1 MRIVVFATLTA
12 VAMCF
17 LASSAAEPLPDA
29 VTTSISLTGQP
40 PPVGFVARP
49 ALDWCGAG
57 QPAVFNRT
65 PDADLS
71 AIRQVHVSYVI
82 PTDAPDRVGSR
93 AGPIATDVAAI
104 DSWWRGQDS
113 GRTIR
118 FDRYAF
124 AGCTTRFGALD
135 IGFVRLPRSGSQYL
149 GAEGLDRLFQDFTQ
163 PATLPWHKHLVY
175 YDGPNPFDESVCG
188 TTLTSRVTRGV
199 GGRDGVSFV
208 WLDSACAVDLGAG
221 GLVASVAVHELIHGL
236 GALSEGSAHECAPP
250 NRGHVC
256 DSTSDI
262 LMPFATSETRL
273 ATQVLDVN
281 RDDYYTIPSGSL
293 FDVEDSG
300 WLSHLPQFPIQVTA
314 SGSEGTIRMSSPSN
328 FNCGRGC
335 SFEVDVGATVTLIA
349 MPGAGSRLVRWSGA
363 CSGRGAC
370 DVTVD
375 QAKTATA
382 LFAPAAPVRLTVAV
396 AGKGRVVS
404 TPAGISCPRRC
415 SATFAAGTNVRLRA
429 LSSAGYRFAGWTGAC
444 RGTGQCVVK
453 TDLARSVRA
462 TFRRR

>member
-1 MRIVVFATLTA
+1 VWGKPH
-12 VAMCF
+12 
-17 LASSAAEPLPDA
+17 LASH
-29 VTTSISLTGQP
+29 TRRG
-40 PPVGFVARP
+40 R
-49 ALDWCGAG
+49 GA
-57 QPAVFNRT
+57 T
-65 PDADLS
+65 
-71 AIRQVHVSYVI
+71 
-82 PTDAPDRVGSR
+82 
-93 AGPIATDVAAI
+93 
-104 DSWWRGQDS
+104 
-113 GRTIR
+113 
-118 FDRYAF
+118 
-124 AGCTTRFGALD
+124 
-135 IGFVRLPRSGSQYL
+135 
-149 GAEGLDRLFQDFTQ
+149 
-163 PATLPWHKHLVY
+163 
-175 YDGPNPFDESVCG
+175 
-188 TTLTSRVTRGV
+188 
-199 GGRDGVSFV
+199 
-208 WLDSACAVDLGAG
+208 
-221 GLVASVAVHELIHGL
+221 
-236 GALSEGSAHECAPP
+236 
-250 NRGHVC
+250 HVC
-256 DSTSDI
+256 DSNADI
-262 LMPFATSETRL
+262 LTPFATSETRL